1 MGMSPNRRSKDGR
14 VSLSE
19 INVTPMVDVMLV
31 LLIVFM
37 VSAPL
42 LQQGV
47 EVNLPKADSGSLP
60 QSNEPLIL
68 TIKSDESVVLEEKS
82 YARPALLEKLTALAI
97 ARPDVQVLVHADLS
111 ARYGTVARVMSQ
123 IKKSGI
129 HRVGLVTLPETPE

>member
-1 MGMSPNRRSKDGR
+1 MSQNRSSKGGR

-47 EVNLPKADSGSLP
+47 EVNLPKVDSGSLP
-60 QSNEPLIL
+60 QTNEPIVL
-68 TIKSDESVVLEEKS
+68 TIKNDESVVLEDKTYQRQE
-82 YARPALLEKLTALAI
+82 LLEKLKALAI

-111 ARYGTVARVMSQ
+111 AKYGTVARVMSQ

>member
-1 MGMSPNRRSKDGR
+1 MGMSPNRRSKGGR

-47 EVNLPKADSGSLP
+47 EVNLPKVDSSSLP
-60 QSNEPLIL
+60 QTDEPLVL
-68 TIKSDESVVLEEKS
+68 TIRSDESVVLEEKTF
-82 YARPALLEKLTALAI
+82 LLQELLDKLKALAI
-97 ARPDVQVLVHADLS
+97 ARPDLQVLVHADLA
-111 ARYGTVARVMSQ
+111 ARYGAVAKVMSQ